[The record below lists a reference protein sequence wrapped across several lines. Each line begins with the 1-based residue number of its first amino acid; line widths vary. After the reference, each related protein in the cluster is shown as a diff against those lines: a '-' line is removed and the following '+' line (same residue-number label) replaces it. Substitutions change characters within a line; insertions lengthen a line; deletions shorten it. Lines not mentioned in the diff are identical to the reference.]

1 MSAIVY
7 SARINCADPK
17 AGDGFEL
24 DAIAAC
30 YIGGASAS
38 GGVGKVTGAVI
49 GGLVMGVLNNGMSI
63 VGVGT
68 DWQKIIKGL
77 VLLAAVVFDIIN
89 QSRKK

>member
-1 MSAIVY
+1 M
-7 SARINCADPK
+7 
-17 AGDGFEL
+17 
-24 DAIAAC
+24 
-30 YIGGASAS
+30 
-38 GGVGKVTGAVI
+38 TGAVI